1 MTMETNNIESL
12 TAKIAHISAK
22 VGKIEKSGTSAG
34 YGDSYNY
41 IEYGV
46 VAGKLRDLLDE
57 YKVIIY
63 PEIKSYECQ
72 EITSQ
77 KGKAGYHY
85 ILSMHFTISN
95 GEKLDDKMECDWLG
109 EATDYGDKGVN
120 KAITAATKYFIM
132 RLLQVSEK
140 GDEDPDS
147 ITPEP
152 HKESEK
158 PKKTNDGLDFD
169 KIRKQCKD
177 STDEDLIR
185 KRVEVKTFKGYSD
198 KQKDVICKIIQE
210 EIDSRKE
217 AK

>member
-1 MTMETNNIESL
+1 MTETNNIESL
-12 TAKIAHISAK
+12 TTKIAHISAR

-34 YGDSYNY
+34 YGDSFNY

-152 HKESEK
+152 RKESEK
-158 PKKTNDGLDFD
+158 PKKTNGGLDFD
-169 KIRKQCKD
+169 KIRNQCKD
-177 STDEDLIR
+177 STDEELIR

-198 KQKDVICKIIQE
+198 KQKDAICKIIQE

>member
-1 MTMETNNIESL
+1 MTTETNNIESL
-12 TAKIAHISAK
+12 TAKIAHISAQ
-22 VGKIEKSGTSAG
+22 VGKIAKSGTSGG
-34 YGDSYNY
+34 YGESFNY

-46 VAGKLRDLLDE
+46 VAGKLRDLLDK

-72 EITSQ
+72 EITSA

-85 ILSMHFTISN
+85 LLTMHFTISN

-152 HKESEK
+152 RKVSEK
-158 PKKTNDGLDFD
+158 PKSGLDFD
-169 KIRKQCKD
+169 KIRKECEGLSKP
-177 STDEDLIR
+177 DL
-185 KRVEVKTFKGYSD
+185 VKKFAAVKNYAKYSD
-198 KQKDVICKIIQE
+198 KQKDAICKIIQE

>member
-1 MTMETNNIESL
+1 MTAETNKVESL

-22 VGKIEKSGTSAG
+22 VGKIAKSGTSGG
-34 YGDSYNY
+34 YGESFNY

-63 PEIKSYECQ
+63 PEIKSYDCQ
-72 EITSQ
+72 EITSA

-85 ILSMHFTISN
+85 LLSMHYTISN
-95 GEKLDDKMECDWLG
+95 GENLEDKMECDWLG

-147 ITPEP
+147 ETPEP
-152 HKESEK
+152 RKVSEK
-158 PKKTNDGLDFD
+158 PKSGIDFD
-169 KIRKQCKD
+169 KIRQEC
-177 STDEDLIR
+177 STLSNEELT
-185 KRVEVKTFKGYSD
+185 KKFFAVKGYGKYTD
-198 KQKDVICKIIQE
+198 KQKEAICKIIQE

-217 AK
+217 DK

>member
-1 MTMETNNIESL
+1 MTTTTNNIESL

-22 VGKIEKSGTSAG
+22 VGKIAKSGTSGG
-34 YGDSYNY
+34 YGESFNY

-72 EITSQ
+72 EITSA

-85 ILSMHFTISN
+85 LLSMHYTISN
-95 GEKLDDKMECDWLG
+95 GENLEDKMECDWLG

-147 ITPEP
+147 VTPEP
-152 HKESEK
+152 RKASEQ
-158 PKKTNDGLDFD
+158 PKNGIDFD
-169 KIRKQCKD
+169 KIR
-177 STDEDLIR
+177 E
-185 KRVEVKTFKGYSD
+185 EVKSLDTPELVKKFSAVKGYSKYTD
-198 KQKDVICKIIQE
+198 KQKEAICKIIQE
-210 EIDSRKE
+210 EMDSRKE
-217 AK
+217 A

>member
-22 VGKIEKSGTSAG
+22 VGKIEKSGTSGG
-34 YGDSYNY
+34 YGESFNY

-147 ITPEP
+147 TTPEP
-152 HKESEK
+152 HKESKE
-158 PKKTNDGLDFD
+158 PKKTNVRLDFD
-169 KIRKQCKD
+169 RIREEC
-177 STDEDLIR
+177 EDLS
-185 KRVEVKTFKGYSD
+185 KPDLVKKFAAVKNYAKYSD
-198 KQKDVICKIIQE
+198 KQKNAICKIIQE
-210 EIDSRKE
+210 VMDGKAEE
-217 AK
+217 